1 MILISLVASSDQLKA
16 LIQSHL
22 SRDDGQFL
30 SVAMQVAAHEAKLG
44 HGKLA
49 QELRDMIDGAKARV
63 DQDASGNLVA
73 IGSAA
78 KPRGELANLLTV
90 SYPANRLADMVLD
103 EVAASQ
109 LQRVLK
115 EQRQLARIKEHGLA
129 PRRKL
134 LLVGPPGTGKTMTA
148 AALAG
153 ELGIPLFLVRL
164 DSLITKFMGETAAK
178 LRQVFDAVTEIR
190 GVYFFDEFDAIGS
203 QRGMA
208 NDVGEIRRV
217 LNSFLQMIEQ
227 DSSNSLIIAA
237 TNHAEI
243 LDYALFRRFDDV
255 VEYHYPSPAQA
266 ADLMRSRLGFF
277 APKPFRKDALPSQ
290 AEGLSHAEICRAVDS
305 AIKDA
310 ILHDQTQVQAAELDR
325 ALAERRLITAKLTRN
340 AKDSSPH
347 AGSVPG

>member
-1 MILISLVASSDQLKA
+1 VASSDQLKA
-16 LIQSHL
+16 LIKSHI
-22 SRDDGQFL
+22 SRDDGQFM

-49 QELRDMIDGAKARV
+49 EELREMIDAAKARV
-63 DQDASGNLVA
+63 GQDASGKLVA

-90 SYPANRLADMVLD
+90 SHPANRLGDMVLD
-103 EVAASQ
+103 EVASNQ
-109 LQRVLK
+109 LKRVLQ

-148 AALAG
+148 SALAG

-164 DSLITKFMGETAAK
+164 DSLITKFMGETASK
-178 LRQVFDAVTEIR
+178 LRQVFDAVTDIR

-227 DSSNSLIIAA
+227 DTSNSLIIAA
-237 TNHAEI
+237 TNHGDI

-255 VEYHYPSPAQA
+255 VEYHLPTPAQA
-266 ADLMRSRLGFF
+266 TDLIRSRLGFF
-277 APKPFRKDALPSQ
+277 APKPFRKDAVLAQS
-290 AEGLSHAEICRAVDS
+290 EGLSHAEICRAVDA
-305 AIKDA
+305 AIKHA
-310 ILHDQTQVQAAELDR
+310 ILQDQTKVQPAEMGR
-325 ALAERRLITAKLTRN
+325 ALEERRLISAKLAKNSMHASNHPGPNTR
-340 AKDSSPH
+340 
-347 AGSVPG
+347 

>member
-1 MILISLVASSDQLKA
+1 MASSDQLKA
-16 LIQSHL
+16 LIKSHI

-49 QELRDMIDGAKARV
+49 EELRDMIDAAKARV
-63 DQDASGNLVA
+63 GQDASGKLVT

-78 KPRGELANLLTV
+78 KPRSELVNLLTV
-90 SYPANRLADMVLD
+90 SHPTNRLGDMVLD
-103 EVAASQ
+103 KVASTQ
-109 LQRVLK
+109 LQRVIK
-115 EQRQLARIKEHGLA
+115 EQRQLVRIKEYGLA

-164 DSLITKFMGETAAK
+164 DSLITKFMGETASK
-178 LRQVFDAVTEIR
+178 LRQVFDSISDIR

-203 QRGMA
+203 QRGVA

-227 DSSNSLIIAA
+227 DNSNSLIIAA

-255 VEYHYPSPAQA
+255 VNYHLPTPAQA
-266 ADLMRSRLGFF
+266 TDLIRSRLGHF
-277 APKPFRKDALPSQ
+277 APKPFRKDLLQGQ
-290 AEGLSHAEICRAVDS
+290 AGGLSGAEICRAVDA
-305 AIKDA
+305 AIKEA
-310 ILHDQTQVQAAELDR
+310 ILRDQTKVQSADLGR
-325 ALAERRLITAKLTRN
+325 ALEERRLISTRLTQN
-340 AKDSSPH
+340 SKHSS
-347 AGSVPG
+347 

>member
-1 MILISLVASSDQLKA
+1 MASSDQLKA
-16 LIQSHL
+16 LIKSHI

-49 QELRDMIDGAKARV
+49 
-63 DQDASGNLVA
+63 
-73 IGSAA
+73 
-78 KPRGELANLLTV
+78 NLLTV
-90 SYPANRLADMVLD
+90 SHPANRLGDMVLD
-103 EVAASQ
+103 EVASNQ

-148 AALAG
+148 SALAG

-164 DSLITKFMGETAAK
+164 DSLITKFMGETASK
-178 LRQVFDAVTEIR
+178 LRQVFDAVTDIR

-227 DSSNSLIIAA
+227 DNSNSLIIAA
-237 TNHAEI
+237 TNHGEI

-255 VEYHYPSPAQA
+255 VEYHLPSPSPSPARA
-266 ADLMRSRLGFF
+266 TDLIRSRLGFF
-277 APKPFRKDALPSQ
+277 AAKPFRKDTLLGQ
-290 AEGLSHAEICRAVDS
+290 AEGLSHAGSI
-305 AIKDA
+305 
-310 ILHDQTQVQAAELDR
+310 AA
-325 ALAERRLITAKLTRN
+325 
-340 AKDSSPH
+340 
-347 AGSVPG
+347 